1 LNNFNIFAFLIKFA
15 DNAFV
20 LKLVNEEIARQKNMA
35 VSQKLICKTSKGIDT
50 IYEKGLSPVAS
61 SSSEASLHMPSSAH
75 SLQYTL
81 TQNEES
87 TGAYEFSY

>member
-1 LNNFNIFAFLIKFA
+1 
-15 DNAFV
+15 
-20 LKLVNEEIARQKNMA
+20 MA
-35 VSQKLICKTSKGIDT
+35 VSQKLICKTSKGIDACM
-50 IYEKGLSPVAS
+50 YEEGLSPVAS

-75 SLQYTL
+75 SLQYSS